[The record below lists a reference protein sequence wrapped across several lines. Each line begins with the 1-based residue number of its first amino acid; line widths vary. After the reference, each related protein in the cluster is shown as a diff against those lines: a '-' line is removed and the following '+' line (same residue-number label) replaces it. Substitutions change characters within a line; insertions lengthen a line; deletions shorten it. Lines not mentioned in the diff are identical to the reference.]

1 MSQVRT
7 NSLVPAGGLPAGASG
22 GGIIQIV
29 SATKT
34 DTFTTSTLSYVD
46 VTGLSV
52 TITPSSSSSKIWL
65 IGSMNASNTSNNVA
79 FRFVRDST
87 AIALGDA
94 AGSRPRGTTCSL
106 RTGDSGAIKSYNM
119 NFVDSPS
126 STSAITY
133 KIQVLTTESTTH
145 INRSV
150 DDDNSSTRPRTTST
164 ITVMEVSG

>member
-7 NSLVPAGGLPAGASG
+7 NSLVPAGGIPAGASG

-34 DTFTTSTLSYVD
+34 DTFSTSTLSYVD

-65 IGSMNASNTSNNVA
+65 IGSMNASNQSNSIV

-87 AIALGDA
+87 AISLGDT
-94 AGSRPRGTTCSL
+94 AGSRPRGTTTSL
-106 RTGDSGAIKSYNM
+106 RSSDNGAIFSYNM

-133 KIQVLTTESTTH
+133 KIQALTLEATTH
-145 INRSV
+145 VNRSV
-150 DDDNSSTRPRTTST
+150 GDEDSSTRPRTTST